1 MGGGFGGQSG
11 AFGDK
16 EEGKQNKKNKKKRLG
31 VSIRDRKFV
40 TTLKSEADQTR
51 FIRTKIN

>member
-16 EEGKQNKKNKKKRLG
+16 EEGKQNKIKKKRLG

>member
-16 EEGKQNKKNKKKRLG
+16 EEGKQNKIKKKIGG
-31 VSIRDRKFV
+31 VD
-40 TTLKSEADQTR
+40 
-51 FIRTKIN
+51 

>member
-16 EEGKQNKKNKKKRLG
+16 EEGKQNKKNKKKDWGCRLEIG
-31 VSIRDRKFV
+31 NLSQRSNQKQIKRD
-40 TTLKSEADQTR
+40 L
-51 FIRTKIN
+51 